1 MLRLLSLASPCH
13 IHLQRPWLLVLV
25 QSRTEGCIRV
35 WILLVVGTWGSVAV
49 CVYSKERRGK
59 RDMAD
64 IIKMVFGSHLYGTDG
79 PDSDKDYAGVFL
91 PDRRNLLL
99 GRMHKHRKVAT
110 GSDRSKNLPSDTDL
124 DMYSLHRFI
133 DLACAGE
140 TVAID
145 MLHAPETFWLVEE
158 DTKVELWR
166 QIIGVKHLFYTKNLK
181 AFVGYARKQAAKYGI
196 KGSRLDAAASAI
208 AILNKNRT
216 TYKTLR
222 EIWDMLP
229 EGEHTKRISIANP
242 THGTVSHFYEIC
254 GRKIQ
259 NTVSIEDA
267 IAIIS
272 NFYESYGARA
282 KAAAENKGID
292 WKAVSHAMRAAFQL
306 KEIYEEGTITFPLA
320 SGSYLKEVKNGVLDY
335 TTQVAPRLEE
345 LIEIVENLAVLSDY
359 PEQVN
364 RKYWDDFIVGVLQ
377 QHVL

>member
-1 MLRLLSLASPCH
+1 MLRLLPLAAPYH
-13 IHLQRPWLLVLV
+13 IHVQRFGLVVLVL
-25 QSRTEGCIRV
+25 SGTEGRIRV
-35 WILLVVGTWGSVAV
+35 GLLLTMGTWRSATLW
-49 CVYSKERRGK
+49 VYSKERWDKRG
-59 RDMAD
+59 MSD

-79 PDSDKDYAGVFL
+79 PDSDRDYAGVFL

-99 GRMHKHRKVAT
+99 GRMHKHRKLAT
-110 GSDRSKNLPSDTDL
+110 GSDRSKNLPTDTDL

-145 MLHAPETFWLVEE
+145 MLHAPAEFWLVEE
-158 DTKVELWR
+158 DTKVEVWR
-166 QIIGVKHLFYTKNLK
+166 QIVGVKHLFYTKNLK

-208 AILNKNRT
+208 KFFQNFSGAARLSDVWRVLPIGEHL
-216 TYKTLR
+216 KTL
-222 EIWDMLP
+222 
-229 EGEHTKRISIANP
+229 SIPNP

-259 NTVSIEDA
+259 NTVSIEEA

-282 KAAAENKGID
+282 KAAAENKGVD

-320 SGSYLKEVKNGVLDY
+320 SAPYLKQVKSGALDY
-335 TTQVAPRLEE
+335 TTEVAPRLEE
-345 LIEIVENLAVLSDY
+345 LIELVENLAVLSDY
-359 PEQVN
+359 PEHTD
-364 RKYWDDFIVGVLQ
+364 RKYWDDFIVGTLQ
-377 QHVL
+377 QYVL